1 MNRHRYGF
9 LLSLLLLGIGLILS
23 VILNPT
29 IGIEAKS
36 VTIDIDS
43 QRHLVSR
50 IYTPNTPTPH
60 PVILLCHGFNSSKE
74 MMTPLAVE
82 LARHGISAIAFDFGG
97 YGESYALKTS
107 EKSIENLEKNTQ
119 TDAKI
124 VIAYIRDRP
133 EIFDQDKIGILGHS
147 MGGATALA
155 LGQTEEILR
164 STIILGMSGIAT
176 PTIPRNLFLGAGL
189 YEQINPPQDLRVTL
203 QQATG
208 KKNPICINDSNNIC
222 GNFTDATARLLII
235 SDTADH
241 IIEPYDPQLIK
252 QVVNW
257 AQRSFNITPTTELKL
272 VTPTLIISI
281 ALTFIG
287 GIASGVCIL
296 IRPDEKIRRQTTET
310 REGILAEDIYFR
322 QIQKVAKLKVQLLWR
337 RRVTWLLGIQMTVIW
352 LMAINGLAPTRGAS
366 NMLVFCYVLQLC
378 SNYALRR
385 PDKFAAIVRV
395 FCLYVLLFMGAFLL
409 PTLLCGVNEILSTP
423 NYLMGLPQFLLLW
436 PFFLFYNCSA
446 IVKLIL
452 IPAYTVKLQVSWLF
466 VFLVFLELIL
476 PGVTL
481 TTVERFLVVSG
492 KWLSRPFVFT
502 GVGNVSWKQVALLG
516 FLLLALFGVWYQRVA
531 DGLLGVAISKGM
543 LVLQMLGLFL
553 FLPLGIIV
561 VTVRS
566 SWFQHLRSWLFVAES
581 N

>member
-1 MNRHRYGF
+1 M
-9 LLSLLLLGIGLILS
+9 
-23 VILNPT
+23 
-29 IGIEAKS
+29 
-36 VTIDIDS
+36 
-43 QRHLVSR
+43 
-50 IYTPNTPTPH
+50 
-60 PVILLCHGFNSSKE
+60 
-74 MMTPLAVE
+74 
-82 LARHGISAIAFDFGG
+82 
-97 YGESYALKTS
+97 
-107 EKSIENLEKNTQ
+107 
-119 TDAKI
+119 
-124 VIAYIRDRP
+124 
-133 EIFDQDKIGILGHS
+133 
-147 MGGATALA
+147 
-155 LGQTEEILR
+155 
-164 STIILGMSGIAT
+164 
-176 PTIPRNLFLGAGL
+176 
-189 YEQINPPQDLRVTL
+189 
-203 QQATG
+203 
-208 KKNPICINDSNNIC
+208 
-222 GNFTDATARLLII
+222 
-235 SDTADH
+235 
-241 IIEPYDPQLIK
+241 
-252 QVVNW
+252 
-257 AQRSFNITPTTELKL
+257 
-272 VTPTLIISI
+272 
-281 ALTFIG
+281 
-287 GIASGVCIL
+287 
-296 IRPDEKIRRQTTET
+296 
-310 REGILAEDIYFR
+310 AEDIYFR

-385 PDKFAAIVRV
+385 HDKFTAIVRV
-395 FCLYVLLFMGAFLL
+395 VCLYILLFIGAFLL

-466 VFLVFLELIL
+466 VCLVFLELIL

-531 DGLLGVAISKGM
+531 DGLLGVAMSKGM